1 MGQSKCSECCDLV
14 QGGMIFF
21 FFVVVGF
28 FCFFFLFV
36 FLDLYF
42 VKYILCMKCPFPGT
56 PLHGLEAASPA
67 SALCSEVSQ
76 VSPSCHP
83 SQSHFVFFVF
93 N

>member
-1 MGQSKCSECCDLV
+1 MGSRLGQSKCSECCDLV
-14 QGGMIFF
+14 QGGIFF
-21 FFVVVGF
+21 FSLLAF
-28 FCFFFLFV
+28 FAFFF

-83 SQSHFVFFVF
+83 SQSHFFFF
-93 N
+93 FLN